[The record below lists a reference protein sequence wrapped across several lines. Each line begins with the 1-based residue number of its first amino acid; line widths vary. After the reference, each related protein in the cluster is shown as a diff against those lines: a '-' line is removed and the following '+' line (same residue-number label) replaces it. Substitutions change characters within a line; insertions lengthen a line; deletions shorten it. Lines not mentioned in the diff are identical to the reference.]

1 MESSTRRADSPPF
14 FIVGNDR
21 SGTTML
27 RLILDRSREAA
38 VPPESMFLADFAP
51 VRRKGNLANPAE
63 AARFLAR
70 LWNHPRVRLWKLSG
84 GPPAVPPALSHEEAY
99 RLAVEAP
106 FRSYAAAHG
115 KTRWGD
121 KTPAYLHWLD
131 ELLAVW
137 PSARIVVLVRDG
149 RDVAL
154 SVVRMPFGPNNHW
167 AAARWWA
174 RGIRAGQAAERK
186 YPEQVLTV
194 RYEDVVGDPRTHTA
208 RISAHVGVSYDDDM
222 LAIERTDPAKI
233 VEGRQEWFGGVR
245 AGINA
250 SAIGKW
256 RREMS
261 ERDRRMFADIAGREL
276 EALGY
281 DPGLAGAAHLPAP
294 LYAGHDAALRAANFV
309 RLRLVEERGRELHW
323 VLRRKLSGAW

>member
-1 MESSTRRADSPPF
+1 MESSTRRDDPPPF

-51 VRRKGNLANPAE
+51 VRRKGNLADAAE
-63 AARFLAR
+63 AARFVAR
-70 LWNHPRVRLWKLSG
+70 VWNHPRVRLWKLSG
-84 GPPAVPPALSHEEAY
+84 GPPALPRGLSHDDTY
-99 RLAVEAP
+99 RFAVEAP
-106 FRSYAAAHG
+106 FRAYAQMRG
-115 KTRWGD
+115 KSRWGD
-121 KTPAYLHWLD
+121 KTPAYLHHLD

-137 PSARIVVLVRDG
+137 PHARVIVLVRDG

-174 RGIRAGQAAERK
+174 NGIRVGLEAEEK
-186 YPEQVLTV
+186 YPHHVLTV
-194 RYEDVVGDPRTHTA
+194 RYEDLVLDPYTHMP
-208 RISAHVGVSYDDDM
+208 RICAHAGVSYDHDM
-222 LAIERTDPAKI
+222 LAIERSDTATIIEDQA
-233 VEGRQEWFGGVR
+233 RWFTSAR

-250 SAIGKW
+250 SFTAKW

-261 ERDRRMFADIAGREL
+261 AGDCRIFAKVAGPEL

-281 DPGLAGAAHLPAP
+281 DSGPARAGRVATP
-294 LYAGHDAALRAANFV
+294 LYAGHDFVARAANFI
-309 RLRLVEERGRELHW
+309 RLRLVTERGRELRW
-323 VLRRKLSGAW
+323 VLKRKLAR